1 MKQAL
6 LLDDNTAQLTIRELV
21 LRQAQIESHIATK
34 AQSALAFLRSEP
46 GQQKIGVVITDHM
59 MPDMNGV
66 EFVRQLRTFNPEVPV
81 IVISGLPDADIEYA
95 GLDVIFRAKPCDPED
110 LISLVR
116 DALNGPKHR
125 ASA

>member
-116 DALNGPKHR
+116 DALKGPKHR